1 MSGGAGPSISRKRKA
16 DAMSSDANSVDAFP
30 VQDFDDDDDVRE
42 PIPQKRE
49 TLIQVK
55 KNIKKVKIKITN
67 VSYVTTLLG
76 VIDIV

>member
-67 VSYVTTLLG
+67 VTTLLG